1 MHRADREG
9 AGRRLALA
17 AERLIARFRGLLRDR
32 QGATAIEYGLIVAGI
47 SVAIIIV
54 IFVIGEQ
61 INDLMELIGQRLG
74 TGS

>member
-1 MHRADREG
+1 
-9 AGRRLALA
+9 
-17 AERLIARFRGLLRDR
+17 
-32 QGATAIEYGLIVAGI
+32 LIVAGI